1 MWCYASQLCKEAELG
16 QWPNALLNSRAAE
29 KIFSLAHRRLA
40 LRDGSDGREAEVGR
54 LSEQAP
60 AGLMPA
66 HCSQSQQQAA
76 TPPVHRRAVAVPAA
90 YIFSHRGGRPGWC
103 DGAVCAGS
111 AHRAHPRQLI
121 ACPQPLTYLLTYLL
135 TQVVRTAHPRQLIA
149 CPSATGGEPGRVTV
163 PIRRRPGRAPVQLLQ
178 PREPSCASIDAREA
192 PS

>member
-1 MWCYASQLCKEAELG
+1 MPQ
-16 QWPNALLNSRAAE
+16 
-29 KIFSLAHRRLA
+29 RRRSSA
-40 LRDGSDGREAEVGR
+40 TDGREAEVSR
-54 LSEQAP
+54 LSEHAP
-60 AGLMPA
+60 AGLMPP
-66 HCSQSQQQAA
+66 HCSHLLTYLLMRRPDSCRHTAA
-76 TPPVHRRAVAVPAA
+76 THGSRPPRRE
-90 YIFSHRGGRPGWC
+90 YIGGRWQPRLHVFPLTGGRPGWC